1 MILILLIVITII
13 IIRINNIKKAYNNL
27 YLKLSQIAG
36 LENIKIYKKNKTFD
50 FEMNYNNKI
59 YLIKMIYHPSRAEIN
74 VNAKDYWQINRG
86 TVSSRTSGEQMKGV
100 YDLINF
106 DLKNNNYP
114 KNTVKLYVIYPDSV
128 SLLKVINECEMKF
141 ITPQIDIYG
150 CKMNRFIDLE
160 EKINEI

>member
-1 MILILLIVITII
+1 
-13 IIRINNIKKAYNNL
+13 
-27 YLKLSQIAG
+27 
-36 LENIKIYKKNKTFD
+36 
-50 FEMNYNNKI
+50 
-59 YLIKMIYHPSRAEIN
+59 
-74 VNAKDYWQINRG
+74 
-86 TVSSRTSGEQMKGV
+86 MKGV